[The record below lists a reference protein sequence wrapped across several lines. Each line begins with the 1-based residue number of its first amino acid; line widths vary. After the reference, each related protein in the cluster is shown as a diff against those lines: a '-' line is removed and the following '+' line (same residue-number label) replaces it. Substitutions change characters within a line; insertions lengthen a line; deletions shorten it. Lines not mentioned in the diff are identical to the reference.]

1 MRNIELCLIM
11 PVYNEEGAIAPVI
24 HKWTQELTRLGIS
37 FNIHVYNDGSR
48 DGSLFILRSLALE
61 NINLIVHDKNN
72 SGHGPTILQGYRENS
87 NVEWIFQTDS
97 DDEIGPESF
106 EKLWNNRNHYDF
118 LIGKRIRAHQP
129 LPRKI
134 VSSISRLA
142 VWLFYGDTI
151 YDVNSPYRLMR
162 CAALKDAFISIPDDT
177 FAPNVI
183 ISGIVAL
190 KRLRVY
196 EIPVAQSARTTG
208 VISIRKWELLK
219 AAAKSLLQTIAYR
232 VSV

>member
-1 MRNIELCLIM
+1 MSNTELCLVM
-11 PVYNEEGAIAPVI
+11 PVYNEEGVIAHVI
-24 HKWTQELTRLGIS
+24 QKWTQEFTRLGIS
-37 FNIHVYNDGSR
+37 FNIHAYNDGSR
-48 DGSLFILRSLALE
+48 DKSLYILHSLASK

-72 SGHGPTILQGYRENS
+72 SGHGPTILQGYRDNS

-106 EKLWNNRNHYDF
+106 EKLWSSRNQYDF

-129 LPRKI
+129 LQRKI
-134 VSSISRLA
+134 VSSISRIA
-142 VWLFYGDTI
+142 VRLFYGNTI

-162 CAALKDAFISIPDDT
+162 CAALKDAFMSIPDGT

-190 KRLRVY
+190 KRLRAY

-208 VISIRKWELLK
+208 VISIRKWKLLK
-219 AAAKSLLQTIAYR
+219 AAAKSLIQTITYR
-232 VSV
+232 FPG